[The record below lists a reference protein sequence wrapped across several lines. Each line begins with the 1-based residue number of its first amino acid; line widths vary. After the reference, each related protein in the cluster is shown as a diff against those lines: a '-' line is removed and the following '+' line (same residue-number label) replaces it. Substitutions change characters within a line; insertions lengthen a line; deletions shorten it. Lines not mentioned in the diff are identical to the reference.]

1 MMECHHLKGSKQLFL
16 FLFLSIAYR
25 LNHNLYEN
33 ILIRKNKTQITKNED
48 KKNWKI
54 KKKVVV

>member
-1 MMECHHLKGSKQLFL
+1 MECHHLKGSKQLFL

-33 ILIRKNKTQITKNED
+33 ILIRKNKTQITKNEG
-48 KKNWKI
+48 
-54 KKKVVV
+54 KKKEK